1 MLLDAIAGLFSSDI
15 AVDLGTA
22 STLVYVKGE
31 GIVLIEPTV
40 VAMSRSTGIIQAVGN
55 EAKSMIGKAPGS
67 ISVIRPL
74 KDGVISHLPAAE
86 YLLRHFI
93 ERVHKR
99 RTLVRPRAIVCV
111 PSGIRDPERRAVRDA
126 VEQAGARRVYLVE
139 EPRAAALGAGL
150 PIEEPSGNM
159 IVDIGGGTTEVA
171 VISMGQTVAGH
182 SERVGGDELDD
193 AIVDYLRRS

>member
-40 VAMSRSTGIIQAVGN
+40 VAMSRTTGIIQAVGN

-67 ISVIRPL
+67 IAVIRPL

-93 ERVHKR
+93 ERVHHRRKR
-99 RTLVRPRAIVCV
+99 
-111 PSGIRDPERRAVRDA
+111 SEERR
-126 VEQAGARRVYLVE
+126 
-139 EPRAAALGAGL
+139 
-150 PIEEPSGNM
+150 
-159 IVDIGGGTTEVA
+159 
-171 VISMGQTVAGH
+171 
-182 SERVGGDELDD
+182 VGKE
-193 AIVDYLRRS
+193 